1 MTRLSTTTCQHKR
14 CDYDVGTMNLFP
26 TFQGGNAF
34 FYRAKI
40 RQGPHVLRER
50 DTCITLNPNL
60 TINSDLNSSAVQFL
74 N

>member
-14 CDYDVGTMNLFP
+14 CGYDVGTMNLFP
-26 TFQGGNAF
+26 AFRGGNVFAARKLAVT
-34 FYRAKI
+34 YI
-40 RQGPHVLRER
+40 LRER

-60 TINSDLNSSAVQFL
+60 AINSDSNSQEAQFL